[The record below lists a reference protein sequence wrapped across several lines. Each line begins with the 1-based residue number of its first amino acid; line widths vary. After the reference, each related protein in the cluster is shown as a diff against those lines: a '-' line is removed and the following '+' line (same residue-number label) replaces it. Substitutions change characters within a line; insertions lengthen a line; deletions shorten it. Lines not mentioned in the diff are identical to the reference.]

1 VNLRISN
8 ARVDNAI
15 ENSFDQMFD

>member
-8 ARVDNAI
+8 AYVDNAI